1 MQFAIFLLRS
11 PLTELFSSDTRTRY
25 MKETSIARCSK
36 SPTGWRSGQ
45 VGGFGT
51 LQVGDLLCGLATI
64 AVGQGATKASQ

>member
-1 MQFAIFLLRS
+1 
-11 PLTELFSSDTRTRY
+11 